1 MNILGKKLL
10 LRAIEPRDLDLLHE
24 WSNDPDTQHIM
35 GDIHFPSSRAFH
47 DAWLASLTNDH
58 LNQRFAIESDELG
71 LIGISSIIK
80 IDWRNRHA
88 WHGIMLGNKDI
99 RGKGYGIDSVMSTM
113 RYAFE
118 ELGLQRLDGSMIEYN
133 NASIDFYLKKLGWKI
148 EGKRRNYYF
157 RNNRYW
163 DQIVVGVTRDDYF
176 DLVGETSY
184 WDS

>member
-1 MNILGKKLL
+1 
-10 LRAIEPRDLDLLHE
+10 
-24 WSNDPDTQHIM
+24 
-35 GDIHFPSSRAFH
+35 
-47 DAWLASLTNDH
+47 
-58 LNQRFAIESDELG
+58 
-71 LIGISSIIK
+71 
-80 IDWRNRHA
+80 
-88 WHGIMLGNKDI
+88 
-99 RGKGYGIDSVMSTM
+99 M

-148 EGKRRNYYF
+148 EGKKRNYYF

-176 DLVGETSY
+176 DLVGETNY